1 LQSRIGT
8 RKLATV
14 AIFAALYAVLNLIPV
29 SRLVGSVSFLTMAN
43 VFSPVAGMLLGPFT
57 GGLSVLIGTFVSF
70 ALGKTVAFD
79 GLDFIPGV
87 IAAVT
92 AGYAIQGKV
101 FRVAGLSL
109 LLFSIYLVD
118 PLSAIFIQVGS
129 VPIPYLWMHFLA
141 AVVFVVASLANKRRA
156 GFVSLAALVVS
167 IVFVSTMNAHVAGGI
182 MAENVLVRINHFTPK
197 GGMIGYWTTIFAVYP
212 VERVFFTIV
221 GSVLAI
227 GVLKALPED
236 TIRRLRRTF

>member
-1 LQSRIGT
+1 
-8 RKLATV
+8 
-14 AIFAALYAVLNLIPV
+14 
-29 SRLVGSVSFLTMAN
+29 
-43 VFSPVAGMLLGPFT
+43 
-57 GGLSVLIGTFVSF
+57 
-70 ALGKTVAFD
+70 
-79 GLDFIPGV
+79 
-87 IAAVT
+87 
-92 AGYAIQGKV
+92 
-101 FRVAGLSL
+101 
-109 LLFSIYLVD
+109 
-118 PLSAIFIQVGS
+118 
-129 VPIPYLWMHFLA
+129 
-141 AVVFVVASLANKRRA
+141 
-156 GFVSLAALVVS
+156 VSLAALVVS

>member
-1 LQSRIGT
+1 LQARVGT

-57 GGLSVLIGTFVSF
+57 GGLSVLVGTFVSF

-87 IAAVT
+87 VASVT

-101 FRVAGLSL
+101 LRVAGLSV
-109 LLFSIYLVD
+109 LLFSMYLLD
-118 PLSAIFIQVGS
+118 PLSAIFVRVGS
-129 VPIPYLWMHFLA
+129 VPVPYLWMHFLA
-141 AVVFVVASLANKRRA
+141 VGVFVVAALLNKRRT
-156 GFVSLAALVVS
+156 GFISLAALVVS

-182 MAENVLVRINHFTPK
+182 MAENVLVRINHTTPQ
-197 GGMIGYWTTIFAVYP
+197 GGMIGYWTAIFAAYP

-227 GVLKALPED
+227 GVLRALPEG
-236 TIRRLRRTF
+236 TLRRLQRT

>member
-1 LQSRIGT
+1 LQPRIGT

-57 GGLSVLIGTFVSF
+57 GGLSVLVGTLVSF

-101 FRVAGLSL
+101 FRVAGLSA

-118 PLSAIFIQVGS
+118 PLSAIFIEVGS
-129 VPIPYLWMHFLA
+129 VPVPYLWMHLLA

-182 MAENVLVRINHFTPK
+182 MAENVLVRINHFTPE
-197 GGMIGYWTTIFAVYP
+197 GGMVGYWTSIFAAYP
-212 VERVFFTIV
+212 IERLFFTIV

-227 GVLKALPED
+227 GVLKALPPD
-236 TIRRLRRTF
+236 TIRRLRHN

>member
-1 LQSRIGT
+1 MQLRIGT
-8 RKLATV
+8 RRLATV

-43 VFSPVAGMLLGPFT
+43 VFSPLAGMILGPFT
-57 GGLSVLIGTFVSF
+57 GGLSVLVGTYVSF

-87 IAAVT
+87 VAAVT

-101 FRVAGLSL
+101 GRVAAISVV
-109 LLFSIYLVD
+109 LFVIYLVD

-129 VPIPYLWMHFLA
+129 VPVPYLWMHFVA
-141 AVVFVVASLANKRRA
+141 TVVFVVVSIANKRWV
-156 GFVSLAALVVS
+156 GFVSFAVLVVS

-182 MAENVLVRINHFTPK
+182 MSENVLVRINHFTPK
-197 GGMIGYWTTIFAVYP
+197 GGMMVYWTTIFYAYP
-212 VERVFFTIV
+212 LERIFFTAV
-221 GSVLAI
+221 GSILAI
-227 GVLKALPED
+227 GVLRAIPRD
-236 TIRRLRRTF
+236 TLDRLRRR